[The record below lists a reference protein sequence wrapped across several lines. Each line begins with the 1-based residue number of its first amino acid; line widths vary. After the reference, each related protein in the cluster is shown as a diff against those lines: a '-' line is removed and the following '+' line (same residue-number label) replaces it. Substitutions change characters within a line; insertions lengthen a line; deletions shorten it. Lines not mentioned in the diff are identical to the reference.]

1 MTKYYIGFDCGTQ
14 STKTA
19 LYRDDMVCMAK
30 TQIATNLKC
39 PKPEWLEMDVD
50 DYLDGVIEGIKYCI
64 EASSIDPKDIR
75 AICGDGVICGIVGVD
90 KNLNPITPYINYLD
104 SRTKEDAKWLN
115 ENVENIW
122 ASESGNAYVDSLD
135 RKSVV

>member
-50 DYLDGVIEGIKYCI
+50 DYLDGVIEDNIVIADFAPTPLTPINNSNILNSSFVIK
-64 EASSIDPKDIR
+64 P
-75 AICGDGVICGIVGVD
+75 
-90 KNLNPITPYINYLD
+90 
-104 SRTKEDAKWLN
+104 
-115 ENVENIW
+115 
-122 ASESGNAYVDSLD
+122 
-135 RKSVV
+135 

>member
-50 DYLDGVIEGIKYCI
+50 DYLDGL
-64 EASSIDPKDIR
+64 S
-75 AICGDGVICGIVGVD
+75 
-90 KNLNPITPYINYLD
+90 
-104 SRTKEDAKWLN
+104 
-115 ENVENIW
+115 
-122 ASESGNAYVDSLD
+122 
-135 RKSVV
+135 

>member
-39 PKPEWLEMDVD
+39 PKPEWLEMDID

-64 EASSIDPKDIR
+64 EASSIDPKRHKSYLWRWCYLWD
-75 AICGDGVICGIVGVD
+75 CG
-90 KNLNPITPYINYLD
+90 
-104 SRTKEDAKWLN
+104 S
-115 ENVENIW
+115 
-122 ASESGNAYVDSLD
+122 
-135 RKSVV
+135 